1 MWNSNRS
8 LGELRAL
15 AVHHGI
21 PWRAARL
28 RSFYRSWVPAGG
40 MAFDIGAWDGHRVR
54 AWRLL
59 GARVVAVEPREEFA
73 RLLHGLYDGDEGVT
87 VVAQALDGCGKI
99 VSERLLDAGARAPDP
114 ARRSGL
120 PFRGARPAP
129 PATDAATTTL
139 DALIAREGRPD
150 FVRLELDGA
159 EPRALDGL
167 GAPLAALCLAGLRP
181 LPARALACLE
191 GLERLGGYRYL
202 VSAGERMRW
211 LEDEPL
217 DADGLRHW
225 LERLPADGEAAAG
238 DLYARLA

>member
-28 RSFYRSWVPAGG
+28 RTFYRPWVPGG
-40 MAFDIGAWDGHRVR
+40 GLAFDVGAWDGHRVR

-59 GARVVAVEPREEFA
+59 GARVVAVEPRSEFA

-87 VVAQALDGCGKI
+87 VVAQGLAGVGGGRRPSDDG
-99 VSERLLDAGARAPDP
+99 GAVPET
-114 ARRSGL
+114 ARRPGL

-129 PATDAATTTL
+129 SAGPGTTL
-139 DALIAREGRPD
+139 DELIAREGRPD
-150 FVRLELDGA
+150 FLRLELDGG

-167 GAPLAALCLAGLRP
+167 GVPLAALCCAALRP
-181 LPARALACLE
+181 LPDGAMGCVER
-191 GLERLGGYRYL
+191 LERLGRYRYC
-202 VSAGERMRW
+202 VSAGERLRW
-211 LEDEPL
+211 LENEPL
-217 DADGLRHW
+217 DADALRQW
-225 LERLPADGEAAAG
+225 LARLPADGAAAG